1 MRFKNILYFI
11 LISTLIGFISCAKD
25 DVINDKPSPDDNPK
39 EKIDS
44 PKSVVVNS
52 NNISMPGS
60 GTITVQYSDS
70 PTGYGDEKIIDN
82 NPDTKFLIES
92 NKVWIVWKADEAF
105 IATGYLITSAD
116 GASENDPKS

>member
-60 GTITVQYSDS
+60 GTSLSNI
-70 PTGYGDEKIIDN
+70 PTLRLVMVSK
-82 NPDTKFLIES
+82 K
-92 NKVWIVWKADEAF
+92 
-105 IATGYLITSAD
+105 
-116 GASENDPKS
+116 